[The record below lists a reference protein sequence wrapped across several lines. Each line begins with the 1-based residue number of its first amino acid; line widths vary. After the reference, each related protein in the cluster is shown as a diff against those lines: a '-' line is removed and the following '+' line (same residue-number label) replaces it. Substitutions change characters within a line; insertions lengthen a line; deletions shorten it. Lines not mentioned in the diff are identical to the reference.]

1 VIEFIKAFL
10 ITHTGDFK
18 RIDLSSCAV
27 RFPME
32 MNRFIISIALSFMLS
47 LSAWGQNGPSRL
59 VERTDPELPRGA
71 QPQTDEAEAVLKKAI
86 LKLGGERYVNVRTQI
101 GKGKFSVIKDGVN
114 VSFQSFTDVI
124 VFPDKERTEFKGG
137 GVKQVQT
144 NVGNTGWLFDGDM
157 EQVKDQTGAQV
168 ANFQRGIRVSL
179 DHLLRGYWRNE
190 AKLSFVGKRPASL
203 GKRNDVVKLTYN
215 DGLVVEFEFAA
226 DTGIPAK
233 AINKRT
239 NADGEEIVEEDR
251 YAQFIETNGITAP
264 YIVDR
269 FTNGKPT
276 SRINYESIEYDKH
289 VPDSIFAKPSNPK
302 DLKKDMKL

>member
-1 VIEFIKAFL
+1 MIEFIKAFL
-10 ITHTGDFK
+10 ITRTRDFK
-18 RIDLSSCAV
+18 RVDLSSCAV

-47 LSAWGQNGPSRL
+47 LGIWGQNASSGT
-59 VERTDPELPRGA
+59 VESPDPELPGDA
-71 QPQTDEAEAVLKKAI
+71 WPQTDEAEAVLKKA
-86 LKLGGERYVNVRTQI
+86 
-101 GKGKFSVIKDGVN
+101 FSVIKDGVN

-190 AKLSFVGKRPASL
+190 AKLSYVGKRPASL

-233 AINKRT
+233 TINKRT

>member
-1 VIEFIKAFL
+1 
-10 ITHTGDFK
+10 
-18 RIDLSSCAV
+18 
-27 RFPME
+27 
-32 MNRFIISIALSFMLS
+32 
-47 LSAWGQNGPSRL
+47 
-59 VERTDPELPRGA
+59 
-71 QPQTDEAEAVLKKAI
+71 
-86 LKLGGERYVNVRTQI
+86 
-101 GKGKFSVIKDGVN
+101 
-114 VSFQSFTDVI
+114 
-124 VFPDKERTEFKGG
+124 
-137 GVKQVQT
+137 
-144 NVGNTGWLFDGDM
+144 M
-157 EQVKDQTGAQV
+157 EQVKDQTVAQV

-190 AKLSFVGKRPASL
+190 AKLTYVGKRPASL

-302 DLKKDMKL
+302 DLKKDVKL